1 MPLRRRLSNLFSRSQ
16 NDREIDAELRAHIEL
31 RIADNLSAGM
41 SPEDARRDALLRFGN
56 PTATR
61 ERVAQADAA
70 LTLASIW
77 SDVRYGFRQLRRS
90 PGFTAVALITLALG
104 IGANTAIFSL
114 IDAALLK
121 MLPVRDPQQLVDFN
135 AVNPVLGVNEQFSYR
150 SFQAF
155 EQQTRVLEGVL
166 AFRKL
171 YNMDLE
177 VDGQSG
183 LADGQLV
190 SGSYFSVLGVKAILG
205 RTILPADESVAGQS
219 PVAVIGYDYWRSR
232 FALDPDVIGQKIL
245 LNNAPFT
252 IVGVTAPEFFG
263 LQAGQRIDV
272 SVPLTTV
279 TLVRRDFADPDTP
292 VDVLKAPFRN
302 WLNVMGR
309 LQPGVTSQQAM
320 AALAPVF
327 AQSMRETAAS
337 FAGLPFDSP
346 AARQSTLQSKLRLD
360 PGSQGLA
367 SLRRQF
373 SKPLFVVMAIVA
385 LLLLVACANVANLQL
400 ARAGAREKEIA
411 VRMAVGA
418 ARMRVV
424 RQLLTESIL
433 LAVLGGALGMAAAYG
448 GTSALMTLLGHART
462 PILLTV
468 RPDGAVLGFTLTV
481 SVLTALLSGM
491 IPAVRAARLEMTPAL
506 QCARG
511 AGIAGVRSRLAKSLV
526 VLQVAVSLVLLIGA
540 GLLARSLANLKSFY
554 PGFNKNNVL
563 LFTVNPMMIGQGFDQ
578 LAPLY
583 EGLLDR
589 IRATPGVRAASLS
602 FHSPLSSGGSTTAV
616 RVVGFRQRPDQEL
629 AQVKIEVVGPGY
641 FATMQTPILRGRD
654 FTSADRKGAVN
665 VAIVNE
671 SLARYY
677 FGDANPIGRL
687 VSVPGYRGDDSSLQ
701 IVAEVK
707 DVKYHDL
714 REGASPGLY
723 LAALQY
729 PESGA
734 TFEIRTAVD
743 PDELET
749 TVLQAVKEVDSRL
762 PVFDVKTLGEQF
774 DESLTEE
781 RLVATL
787 SGMFGALALLLAC
800 VGLYGLMAYTVSRRA
815 TEIGIRMALGAERGR
830 IARMVLRETLL
841 LVGCGLAL
849 GIPASALA
857 MRWIASQLFGLK
869 PDDLLTFVEAC
880 VVMTLVA
887 SIASF
892 VPARRAASVDP
903 MQALRSE

>member
-1 MPLRRRLSNLFSRSQ
+1 MAIFRRIANLFSRERV
-16 NDREIDAELRAHIEL
+16 DRETDAELRAHIEL
-31 RIADNLSAGM
+31 RIADHIASGM
-41 SPEDARRDALLRFGN
+41 TPDEARRDALLRFGN
-56 PTATR
+56 PTSTR
-61 ERVAQADAA
+61 ERVAHAEAP
-70 LTLASIW
+70 LTLASVW
-77 SDVRYGFRQLRRS
+77 ADVRYGFRQLLRA

-121 MLPVRDPQQLVDFN
+121 MLPLRDPERLAEFKTISP
-135 AVNPVLGVNEQFSYR
+135 AIGVNDQFSYR
-150 SFQAF
+150 SFQLF
-155 EQQTRVLEGVL
+155 EQQTRALNGVL
-166 AFRKL
+166 AFRRL

-183 LADGQLV
+183 LANGQLV
-190 SGSYFSVLGVKAILG
+190 SGSYFAVLGVKAILG

-232 FALDPDVIGQKIL
+232 FALDPNVIGKKIL

-272 SVPLTTV
+272 SAPLTTV
-279 TLVRRDFADPDTP
+279 TLVRRDFADSGTP

-302 WLNVMGR
+302 WLFVMGR
-309 LQPGVTSQQAM
+309 LQTSMNSEQTTT
-320 AALAPVF
+320 ALAPAF

-346 AARQSTLQSKLRLD
+346 AVRQSTLESKLRLD
-360 PGSQGLA
+360 PGGQGLA
-367 SLRRQF
+367 ALRRQF
-373 SKPLFVVMAIVA
+373 SKPLLVVMAIVA

-400 ARAGAREKEIA
+400 ARASVREKEIA

-418 ARMRVV
+418 GKLRVV

-433 LAVLGGALGMAAAYG
+433 LAVLGGTLGLAAAYG
-448 GTSALMTLLGHART
+448 GTSALMAMLRHGQA

-468 RPDGAVLGFTLTV
+468 RPDGAVLGFTLVV
-481 SVLTALLSGM
+481 SVLTALLFGM
-491 IPAVRAARLEMTPAL
+491 IPAVRAARTEMSPAL
-506 QCARG
+506 AQSVRG
-511 AGIAGVRSRLAKSLV
+511 ASSGGRSRLAKALV
-526 VLQVAVSLVLLIGA
+526 VVQVGVTLVLLIGA
-540 GLLARSLANLKSFY
+540 GLLTRSLANLKSFY
-554 PGFNKNNVL
+554 PGFNKDNVL
-563 LFTVNPMMIGQGFDQ
+563 LFTVNPMMIGQGFEQ

-583 EGLLDR
+583 ERLLDR
-589 IRATPGVRAASLS
+589 IRAIPGVRAASLS
-602 FHSPLSSGGSTTAV
+602 FHSPLSSGGSTTSV
-616 RVVGFRQRPDQEL
+616 NVLGFKPRPGQQF
-629 AQVKIEVVGPGY
+629 AQVTVEVVGPGY
-641 FATMQTPILRGRD
+641 FSTMQTPILRGRD
-654 FTSADRKGAVN
+654 FTSADREGTTN

-671 SLARYY
+671 SMAHYY
-677 FGDANPIGRL
+677 FGEDNPVGR
-687 VSVPGYRGDDSSLQ
+687 VISVPGYRGDPSPLQ

-714 REGASPGLY
+714 RESASPGVY

-734 TFEIRTAVD
+734 SFEIRTAMG
-743 PDELET
+743 PNELET

-774 DESLTEE
+774 DASLTDE

-800 VGLYGLMAYTVSRRA
+800 VGLYGLMAYTVNRR
-815 TEIGIRMALGAERGR
+815 TGEIGIRMALGAERGR
-830 IARMVLRETLL
+830 IARMVLRETLV
-841 LVGCGLAL
+841 LVACGVAA
-849 GIPASALA
+849 GVPAAALA
-857 MRWIASQLFGLK
+857 SRLIASQLFGLK
-869 PDDLLTFVEAC
+869 PDDPLTFAAAC
-880 VVMTLVA
+880 AVMTLVTL
-887 SIASF
+887 IASY